1 MKNRNYVVQYVRQ
14 FIDFTILGAAFVLT
28 RYYISTK
35 GEMIFTSMDWI
46 LLSISIGTWI
56 VLGASL
62 RLYDEYDKVNSFSFE
77 FVAVLKNVLLQA
89 CVLTF
94 LFFYLF
100 KSYSYPRTFTL
111 LYSAYVFTGALFTRY
126 AVKKTLLK
134 LRSQRQATKNV
145 LIVGSGETGINFY
158 QTITKNGH
166 FGYNCIGFVDDQTE
180 TPPHGHGHYLGKISE
195 LANILE
201 SNEVD
206 DVIVALPEYAREQTE
221 SIIVASERAA
231 KNVKIIANVHQYCSP
246 NVSMNLLGSFPLVNI
261 RSCPLDDPGLQRMK
275 RVFDIAFTLVLFTAF
290 SWLFL
295 LIAALIKLT
304 SKGPVLFKQERWG
317 LKNKKITC
325 YKFRSMVVQTSEVDA
340 NGRFL
345 QATRNDSRVTSI
357 GRFLRKTNLDE
368 LPQFFNVLMG
378 NMSFVGPRPHATP
391 LHIESRETVQNYM
404 RRQMVKPGITGWAQV
419 NGCRGETSQSGMMQK
434 RVDYDIWYIENY
446 SFWLD
451 CQIIFQTLVNMVK
464 GDKNAY

>member
-1 MKNRNYVVQYVRQ
+1 MKNRNYAVQYVRQ
-14 FIDFTILGAAFVLT
+14 FIDFTILGTAFVLT

-35 GEMIFTSMDWI
+35 GEMIFTSMDCV
-46 LLSISIGTWI
+46 LLGISISTWI
-56 VLGASL
+56 ILGASL

-94 LFFYLF
+94 LFFYFF
-100 KSYSYPRTFTL
+100 KTYSFPRTFTL
-111 LYSAYVFTGALFTRY
+111 LYSAYVFAGALFTRY

-134 LRSQRQATKNV
+134 LRSQRQPAKNI
-145 LIVGSGETGINFY
+145 LIVGTGETGINFY
-158 QTITKNGH
+158 HTITKNGH
-166 FGYNCIGFVDDQTE
+166 FGYNCVGFVGDQAQTQL
-180 TPPHGHGHYLGKISE
+180 HGQYLGSISE
-195 LANILE
+195 LTRILE

-231 KNVKIIANVHQYCSP
+231 KNVKIIPNVHQYCSP
-246 NVSMNLLGSFPLVNI
+246 TVSMNLLGSFPLVNI
-261 RSCPLDDPGLQRMK
+261 RSFPLDDPGLQRMK
-275 RVFDIAFTLVLFTAF
+275 RAFDIVFTLVLFTAF

-295 LIAALIKLT
+295 LIAVLIKLT

-325 YKFRSMVVQTSEVDA
+325 YKFRSMIVQTSEVDA

-368 LPQFFNVLMG
+368 LPQFFNVLIG

-391 LHIESRETVQNYM
+391 LHIESRETVQHYM

-419 NGCRGETSQSGMMQK
+419 NGCRGETSQSGQMQK

>member
-1 MKNRNYVVQYVRQ
+1 MKNRNYAVQYLRQ

-35 GEMIFTSMDWI
+35 GGMIFTPLDWI
-46 LLSISIGTWI
+46 LLSISISTWI
-56 VLGASL
+56 ALGSSL

-77 FVAVLKNVLLQA
+77 FVAVLKNVLLQS

-100 KSYSYPRTFTL
+100 KNYSYPRTFTL
-111 LYSAYVFTGALFTRY
+111 LYSTYVFAGVLFTRY

-134 LRSQRQATKNV
+134 LRNQRHRKKNV
-145 LIVGSGETGINFY
+145 LIVGTGETGIDFY
-158 QTITKNGH
+158 HTITNNGH
-166 FGYNCIGFVDDQTE
+166 FGYNCIGFVGDQAQTQL
-180 TPPHGHGHYLGKISE
+180 HGQYLGNLSE
-195 LANILE
+195 LTNILE
-201 SNEVD
+201 ANEID
-206 DVIVALPEYAREQTE
+206 DVIVALPEYARDQTE

-231 KNVKIIANVHQYCSP
+231 KNVKIIPNVHQYCSP
-246 NVSMNLLGSFPLVNI
+246 TVSMNLLGSFPLVNI
-261 RSCPLDDPGLQRMK
+261 RSCPLDDPALQRIK
-275 RVFDIAFTLVLFTAF
+275 RGFDIAFTLVLFTAF

-304 SKGPVLFKQERWG
+304 SKGPVFFKQERWG

-325 YKFRSMVVQTSEVDA
+325 YKFRSMIVQTSEVDA
-340 NGRFL
+340 NGMFL

-368 LPQFFNVLMG
+368 LPQFFNVLLG

-391 LHIESRETVQNYM
+391 LHIESRETVQHYM

-451 CQIIFQTLVNMVK
+451 CQIIFQTMVNMIK